1 MTKTK
6 TRTRKRLK
14 ITISPSYKKRLK
26 NLSLALLVVL
36 ATTVSLFLFALFQ
49 RFAKSMASA
58 SSGITVNEGVDLSG
72 RFNILLGRVD
82 DFNNPTSLI
91 NTLSIL
97 TVEVRSRKAG
107 IYQLP
112 TDLEVGNL
120 GGFGQNKI
128 YSLYGL
134 ANLTLK
140 KDINFISDQVQEV
153 FSLPI
158 DGFLFTDN
166 AGFSRLSKSFG
177 EDLGLSSIKS
187 GDYLFFLKHV
197 GSLPQLFGS
206 LKTNLDTVTLL
217 NLFNK
222 ILSNR
227 FNTFESGKIN
237 ASFVD
242 NPSDYFLDSI
252 IEEEA
257 KTTIVLNGTKIPL
270 LASSR
275 ARLIRNIGGRVLE
288 TANAPGDPYPKSVI
302 ISNDKQSYTL
312 KRLSETF
319 GISDLRL
326 FSSFEDDPKLSQF
339 LRADIIIL
347 LGPDSANSR

>member
-6 TRTRKRLK
+6 NRTSKRLK
-14 ITISPSYKKRLK
+14 ITLSPSYKKRLK

-36 ATTVSLFLFALFQ
+36 ATTVSLFFFVLFQ

-58 SSGITVNEGVDLSG
+58 SSGITVNESVDLTG

-82 DFNNPTSLI
+82 DFNNATSLI
-91 NTLSIL
+91 NSLSIL
-97 TVEVRSRKAG
+97 TVEVSSRKAG
-107 IYQLP
+107 IYFLP
-112 TDLEVGNL
+112 VDLEIANL

-128 YSLYGL
+128 YSLFGL
-134 ANLTLK
+134 AGLTKK
-140 KDINFISDQVQEV
+140 KDLNFISDQIQEV
-153 FSLPI
+153 FAVPL

-166 AGFSRLSKSFG
+166 AGFSRLSNSFG
-177 EDLGLSSIKS
+177 EDLGFSSIKA
-187 GDYLFFLKHV
+187 GDYLFFLRHV

-206 LKTNLDTVTLL
+206 VKTNLDAATLL

-222 ILSNR
+222 VLSNR
-227 FNTFESGKIN
+227 FNKFDNEKLSAGFI
-237 ASFVD
+237 D
-242 NPSDYFLDSI
+242 NPTNQFLDSI

-257 KTTIVLNGTKIPL
+257 KTTIVLNGTKIPF
-270 LASSR
+270 LASAKS
-275 ARLIRNIGGRVLE
+275 RLIRNIGSRVLE

-302 ISNDKQSYTL
+302 ISRDKQSYTL
-312 KRLSETF
+312 RRLSQTF